1 MNTDDLLKK
10 WLNEE
15 LSQEEARTFSK
26 RDDLP
31 FLKGIVDNAKAF
43 KASEFSVPPSYNELK
58 QQLHAVNK
66 GKSKIRRLVPY
77 LRIASIFIIGFSL
90 FYFLRFE
97 NLTSVET
104 QIGEKTTIVL
114 PDASEVTLNAQSE
127 IKFNRKNWDNKREIQ
142 LDGEAYFKVA
152 KGRKFDVLTDSGII
166 SVLGTSF
173 NVRDRQGYF
182 EVSCFSGKVMVT
194 SGFRKAILQEGE
206 SFRIYKGVVS
216 EEKFTSAE
224 ASWLTNMSDFKRVE
238 VSEVFKE
245 FQRQYRVT
253 LVLEGVDAD
262 QLFSGGFVHDNLED
276 ALRSITTPLNLEYKF
291 ITADRLRIKPLEK

>member
-15 LSQEEARTFSK
+15 LSQEEATTFSK

-43 KASEFSVPPSYNELK
+43 KASEFSVPPTYNELK
-58 QQLHAVNK
+58 QQLHTVNQ
-66 GKSKIRRLVPY
+66 GKSKLRRLVPY
-77 LRIASIFIIGFSL
+77 LRIASVFIIGFSL

-114 PDASEVTLNAQSE
+114 PDASEVTLNALSE
-127 IKFNRKNWDNKREIQ
+127 IKFNKRKWNSKREIQ

-152 KGRKFDVLTDSGII
+152 KGKKFDVLTDSGIV

-182 EVSCFSGKVMVT
+182 EVSCFSGKVMVE
-194 SGFRKAILQEGE
+194 SGFRKAILQRGE

-224 ASWLTNMSDFKRVE
+224 ASWLINMSDFKRVE

-245 FQRQYRVT
+245 FQRQYRVSI
-253 LVLEGVDAD
+253 VLEGVDAN

-276 ALRSITTPLNLEYKF
+276 AIRSITTPLNLEYKF
-291 ITADRLRIKPLEK
+291 ITADSLRIKPLEK